1 MALLHLPGR
10 QHAQRLL
17 AVITA
22 SLVMPNVANADPDA
36 AANAAGGAAVGA
48 GVGFLV
54 GRPVGAA
61 VGAGV
66 GGTVGASTTPRTRE
80 DVVIERNRRP
90 VRERNCVGDS
100 FGNVS
105 CTEVRR

>member
-1 MALLHLPGR
+1 MRKALMA
-10 QHAQRLL
+10 A
-17 AVITA
+17 ATFTA
-22 SLVMPNVANADPDA
+22 LVVAPNMASADPDA

-54 GRPVGAA
+54 GGPVGAA

-66 GGTVGASTTPRTRE
+66 GGTVGASTPQRPRE
-80 DVVIERNRRP
+80 EVVIERDRRP
-90 VRERNCVGDS
+90 VRERDCARDS

-105 CTEVRR
+105 CTEIRR